1 MQLILNLTQQTTQL
15 PPEYKLALAFA
26 VLIPASWII
35 RKRFNK
41 DWQQILW
48 AYFGVS
54 LISMAVAMGWII
66 A

>member
-1 MQLILNLTQQTTQL
+1 MQLIPDLTQQTTQ
-15 PPEYKLALAFA
+15 LALAFA

-48 AYFGVS
+48 AYFGVLLLS
-54 LISMAVAMGWII
+54 LAVVMGWII
-66 A
+66 I